1 MNPVLRWISKRFEQG
16 AASAQEFHAVTSNAP
31 LDLDIFTDI
40 PYQNHEDIPL
50 AMDIYRLK
58 NYGKEAMP
66 IILPGRWGTCQVR
79 RYPHEYNRKLCKRT
93 FS

>member
-1 MNPVLRWISKRFEQG
+1 MNPVLRWISKQFEQG

-50 AMDIYRLK
+50 AMDIYRL
-58 NYGKEAMP
+58 
-66 IILPGRWGTCQVR
+66 
-79 RYPHEYNRKLCKRT
+79 
-93 FS
+93 